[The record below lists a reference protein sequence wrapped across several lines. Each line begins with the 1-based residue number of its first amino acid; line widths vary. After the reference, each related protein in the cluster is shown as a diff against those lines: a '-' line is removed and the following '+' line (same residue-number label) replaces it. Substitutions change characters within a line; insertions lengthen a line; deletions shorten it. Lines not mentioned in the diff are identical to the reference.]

1 MNIQE
6 RMARDNNDDKIY
18 LGEIVEKM
26 FSGENGQLFK
36 ALCNDIK
43 EKTTEISSREGS
55 KLPADR
61 YLGRIEAIDNLTTY
75 LVLMVANMRTLKAD
89 IKESQRV

>member
-1 MNIQE
+1 MTIQE

-18 LGEIVEKM
+18 LGELVEKM
-26 FSGENGQLFK
+26 FQGEGNILFK

-43 EKTTEISSREGS
+43 EKTTEASSRESS

-61 YLGRIEAIDNLTTY
+61 YLGRIEAVDMLTNY
-75 LVLMVANMRTLKAD
+75 LVTMVTNMRTLKAD
-89 IKESQRV
+89 LKEGQRV